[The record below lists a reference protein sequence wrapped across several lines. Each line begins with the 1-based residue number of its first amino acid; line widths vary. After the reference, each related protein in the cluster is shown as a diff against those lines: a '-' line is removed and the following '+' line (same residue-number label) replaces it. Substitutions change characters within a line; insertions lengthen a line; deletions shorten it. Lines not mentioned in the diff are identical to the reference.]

1 MQRFLNVCIKMWFF
15 LKKMLILLIY
25 LHFSVDLFIYL
36 FLHNLGV
43 LNSGLSDNILC
54 LVGLSFTYK

>member
-1 MQRFLNVCIKMWFF
+1 MQRFLNVCIKMFF
-15 LKKMLILLIY
+15 FKKMLILLIS

-36 FLHNLGV
+36 FLHNLGA